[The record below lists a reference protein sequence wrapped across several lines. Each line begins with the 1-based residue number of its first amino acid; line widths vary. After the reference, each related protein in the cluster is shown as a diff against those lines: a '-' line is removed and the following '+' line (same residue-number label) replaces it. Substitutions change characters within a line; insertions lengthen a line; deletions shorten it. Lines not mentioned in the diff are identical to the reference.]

1 MGKDAPHGGLL
12 VLGADSDT
20 LPCDGGTVTS
30 PSRCAGG
37 GAGGNSAKGAAI
49 LESGMDNSPMYYNAF
64 ADQPAS
70 YDNVSYR
77 LQLYDVQQS
86 ALFVSESQ
94 ALQALAVIDGGAAG
108 ELTHITTVRLNDAW
122 LGTSAQSLEGRRH
135 HANTAGG
142 NHGRQLSP
150 TGDRHQTTLGGAA
163 LGDASSSDGSVD
175 IDNIGGR
182 RTYGGPSNPKKLL
195 QWPVVNSTSL

>member
-20 LPCDGGTVTS
+20 LPCEGGTVTS

-94 ALQALAVIDGGAAG
+94 ALQALAVIDGGAAAMTSLPMLQQR
-108 ELTHITTVRLNDAW
+108 EETMARLVNESLWDEATGIYRQRDASGASRG
-122 LGTSAQSLEGRRH
+122 LSSV
-135 HANTAGG
+135 
-142 NHGRQLSP
+142 LSP
-150 TGDRHQTTLGGAA
+150 TRCAIFRHH
-163 LGDASSSDGSVD
+163 
-175 IDNIGGR
+175 
-182 RTYGGPSNPKKLL
+182 
-195 QWPVVNSTSL
+195 